1 MGTKLAPTKAAR
13 SPSMSCGGACVCAC
27 VPSLGTNALGEPAGM
42 ENACAMVAA
51 AAAAA
56 AMVSMQAKEK
66 AGESAKPNDEKLDKI
81 AERIL
86 HNLQLCVTNVH
97 IR

>member
-1 MGTKLAPTKAAR
+1 MRVYVRACHLSERTHWE
-13 SPSMSCGGACVCAC
+13 SPGK
-27 VPSLGTNALGEPAGM
+27 